1 MSASDRIER
10 MRSRLHEALRP
21 TVMDVVDESHLHAGH
36 AGAQSGRGHY
46 RLRIVSRQFEGLL
59 PLARHRAIYEAL
71 GEMMQTDIH
80 ALTIQ
85 ALTPEETQ
93 PR

>member
-10 MRSRLHEALRP
+10 MRSRLHAALRP
-21 TVMDVVDESHLHAGH
+21 TVLDVVDESHLHAGH
-36 AGAQSGRGHY
+36 AGARSGRGHY
-46 RLRIVSRQFEGLL
+46 RLRIVSREFEGLL
-59 PLARHRAIYEAL
+59 PLARHRAVYEAL
-71 GEMMQTDIH
+71 GDMMQTDIH
-80 ALTIQ
+80 ALSIQ

>member
-36 AGAQSGRGHY
+36 AGAQSGRGHF

-59 PLARHRAIYEAL
+59 PLARHRAVYDAL

-80 ALTIQ
+80 ALSIQ